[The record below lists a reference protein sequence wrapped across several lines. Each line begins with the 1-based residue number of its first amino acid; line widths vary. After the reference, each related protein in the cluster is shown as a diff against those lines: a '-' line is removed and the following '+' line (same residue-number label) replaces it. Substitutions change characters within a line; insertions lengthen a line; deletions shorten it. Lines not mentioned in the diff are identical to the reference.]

1 MAGEPPLPDVAI
13 VGLGPAGRALAHRC
27 LLRGLD
33 VLVVDNSPDRVWAP
47 TYAAWEDELPEW
59 LDRSSVASR
68 VPYPAVRAGRPRTLG
83 RTYCVFDTRTLQSIL
98 NISKAH
104 IVAGRAVLLATD
116 AVVLENG
123 TVLHARYVVDARG
136 TETRGAA
143 RQTAYGV
150 FLDRASAAP
159 ALEGRTSWFMDWQG
173 DNGADSSEQPSFL
186 YAVPTGPDRV
196 LLEETCLVGSPP
208 LSVRVLRERLLH
220 RLEARGIT
228 VPDGAEIE
236 VVNFVVEPSARHGKS
251 LAFGARGGLIH
262 PGTGYSVAASL
273 ALADRMS
280 AALADGTVSGS
291 TVWPLP
297 ARAVA
302 ALRMAGLRV
311 LLDLDT
317 SNAGDFFEAF
327 FTSPPGQQR
336 AYLSSRADTRRTL
349 AAMWSVFR
357 RSPTRLRYTIVRA
370 VFRRH
375 RP

>member
-27 LLRGLD
+27 LLRGLN
-33 VLVVDNSPDRVWAP
+33 VLVVDTSPDRAWAP

-68 VPYPAVRAGRPRTLG
+68 VPHPAVRAGRSHTLD

-98 NISKAH
+98 DISKAH
-104 IVAGRAVLLATD
+104 IIAGRAIRVD
-116 AVVLENG
+116 PNAVVLEDG
-123 TVLHARYVVDARG
+123 AVLHARYVVDARG

-159 ALEGRTSWFMDWQG
+159 AMEGRTGWFMDWQD
-173 DNGADSSEQPSFL
+173 DNGADTSEQPSFL

-208 LSVRVLRERLLH
+208 LSVHVLRERLMH
-220 RLEARGIT
+220 RLAARGIT
-228 VPDGAEIE
+228 VPDDPEVE
-236 VVNFVVEPSARHGKS
+236 VVNFVVEPSAHHGKT

-280 AALADGTVSGS
+280 AALADGTVSSS
-291 TVWPLP
+291 TIWPLS

-302 ALRMAGLRV
+302 GLRMAGLRV

-317 SNAGDFFEAF
+317 STAGEFFEAF
-327 FTSPPGQQR
+327 FASPPRQQR
-336 AYLSSRADTRRTL
+336 AYLSSRAAMRPTL

-357 RSPTRLRYTIVRA
+357 RSPTRLRYVIVRA

-375 RP
+375 RQ